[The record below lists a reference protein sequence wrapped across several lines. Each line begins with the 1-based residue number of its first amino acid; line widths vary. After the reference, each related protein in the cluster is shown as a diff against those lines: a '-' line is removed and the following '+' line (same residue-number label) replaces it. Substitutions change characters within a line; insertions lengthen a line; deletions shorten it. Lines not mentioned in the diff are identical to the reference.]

1 MWKTVYCIGFC
12 INLFRRSYPSYD
24 LVPWKMSHTQS
35 NYNGNAGP
43 GVPPMFIVGVRFGRK
58 LYHVTSACLIFMCV
72 VILLLLHTT
81 LFWAA
86 TQTVAE
92 VISQFLQRGKLHLY
106 VVIYKKDSP
115 HCLSRLIINTSNKL
129 KVSASSIFSIR
140 KNCVAVELGGFL
152 LRLIYLV
159 GKKTWRRQQ

>member
-1 MWKTVYCIGFC
+1 MYQLIPKVIPFLRSGPLKDVTHSEQLQWQRWARGTPHVYCWCAVWAKIISC
-12 INLFRRSYPSYD
+12 HS
-24 LVPWKMSHTQS
+24 
-35 NYNGNAGP
+35 
-43 GVPPMFIVGVRFGRK
+43 
-58 LYHVTSACLIFMCV
+58 SACLIFMCV
-72 VILLLLHTT
+72 LILLLLHTT

-115 HCLSRLIINTSNKL
+115 PHCLSRLIINTSNKL

-140 KNCVAVELGGFL
+140 KIV
-152 LRLIYLV
+152 LRLN
-159 GKKTWRRQQ
+159 